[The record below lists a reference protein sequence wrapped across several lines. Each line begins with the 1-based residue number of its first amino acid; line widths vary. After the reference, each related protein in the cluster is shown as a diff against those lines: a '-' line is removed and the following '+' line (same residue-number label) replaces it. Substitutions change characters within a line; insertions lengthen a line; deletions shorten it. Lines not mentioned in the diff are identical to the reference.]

1 MTAAWKLVTTCPL
14 RMFVAPMTVEMRIAK
29 AMASM
34 PMDWSLTPA
43 SSSAE
48 MYPSQSRSLSFSLS
62 SHLPHLSH
70 RQHLLLTALAASLGI
85 AALFSRYSL
94 FVLPRRKRDERR
106 RELEGDV
113 LQYRGVQDEYTWPLG
128 ALYLQMTTNVC
139 GRRCRI
145 RRNYAFFG
153 EESMARI
160 RKARVVVVGCG
171 GVGSW
176 AAVMLVSLSVPFS
189 LPGSHTSVTLSSL
202 NRHATATLGS
212 CVAQTLRDVA
222 RWVEVDARVDVG
234 RKDEG
239 DAIDNIQ
246 TKVDLLHYCHT
257 HKIPVFSSMGA
268 GAKTDPTRIQIA
280 DISNTI
286 YDPLARAVRRRLRLL
301 GVSSGIAVGY
311 STEVPGD
318 ELGVMDDWRVRVLP
332 VLGPLPAVFGLNAA
346 TYVLAELVGKP
357 IPNPLAV
364 KNRRKVY
371 ERMLRDLQA
380 RKNRRAG
387 GEPGMVTRLR
397 IDEDDVALIFEDIHR
412 GRSVIRPHP
421 VPVRPTLVRWNP
433 SEGLTLENVVLME
446 YKEAAK
452 HEAGVYG
459 YVGDTKTESGLD
471 LWGAQMDAL
480 VQKRREEAR
489 RVTEWVDW

>member
-1 MTAAWKLVTTCPL
+1 
-14 RMFVAPMTVEMRIAK
+14 
-29 AMASM
+29 M
-34 PMDWSLTPA
+34 PFSSLP
-43 SSSAE
+43 
-48 MYPSQSRSLSFSLS
+48 

-70 RQHLLLTALAASLGI
+70 RQHLVLTALAASLGT
-85 AALFSRYSL
+85 AALLSGYSL
-94 FVLPRRKRDERR
+94 FVLERRKRDKR
-106 RELEGDV
+106 RELEGDALRSIV
-113 LQYRGVQDEYTWPLG
+113 ASKTNTPARARSPVAAGDNNLSRTQDAEYDEELIKEQL
-128 ALYLQMTTNVC
+128 A
-139 GRRCRI
+139 
-145 RRNYAFFG
+145 RNYAFFG

-176 AAVMLVSLSVPFS
+176 AAVMLVRSGV
-189 LPGSHTSVTLSSL
+189 SHIRLVDFDYVTLSSL
-202 NRHATATLGS
+202 NRHATALLSDVGTPKVA
-212 CVAQTLRDVA
+212 CVARTLRDVA
-222 RWVEVDARVDVG
+222 RWVEVDARVDIW

-239 DAIDNIQ
+239 GGALLEDADFVIDAIDNIQ

-301 GVSSGIAVGY
+301 GVSSGIPVVY

-318 ELGVMDDWRVRVLP
+318 VKLLPLPEDEFAKGKVEELGVMDDWRVRVLP

-346 TYVLAELVGKP
+346 TYVLAELAGKP

-380 RKNRRAG
+380 RENRRAG
-387 GEPGMVTRLR
+387 GEPGMVTRLP

-412 GRSVIRPHP
+412 GRSVIPPHP

-433 SEGLTLENVVLME
+433 SEGITLENVVVME
-446 YKEAAK
+446 QKEAAK
-452 HEAGVYG
+452 HEVGVYG
-459 YVGDTKTESGLD
+459 DGATGETTKTKSGLD
-471 LWGAQMDAL
+471 LWGAETDAL
-480 VQKRREEAR
+480 VQKRREEVR
-489 RVTEWVDW
+489 RVREWVDW